1 MRKQLSILLF
11 TTLGILS
18 LDAQQSDFNSF
29 ENLFTPPKNY
39 VVPYTNQSIVIDGNI
54 NDAAWDNTTWTDA
67 FEDIEGDLKPKPYYA
82 TRAKMLWDDNY
93 LYIAAEMEEENV
105 WAYLDQHDQVVFFDN
120 DFEVFIDP
128 SNTTHHY
135 FEIEINALNNIF
147 DLFLPKPY
155 REGSGALI
163 SWGGEGLKHAV
174 QIYGSLNNPNDKD
187 QGWTIEMAIPFKDI
201 TIGNDPNVPKDGDIW
216 KLNFSR
222 VQWETEVKNGKY
234 VKKKDTQGKDL
245 PENNWV
251 WSPQG
256 VINMHLP
263 ERWGYI
269 QFSKKEKQSELPL
282 FAVPYTEK
290 QKEYLWL
297 IYYKQKEYKSKN
309 GAFAKTLKAL
319 DIDSNPI
326 IDNSTNILSMEST
339 SNQFEATINKKG
351 DSKKITINTEGLISQ

>member
-1 MRKQLSILLF
+1 MRKQLSILFF
-11 TTLGILS
+11 TTFGFLS
-18 LDAQQSDFNSF
+18 LEAQQSDFKSY

-39 VVPYTNQSIVIDGNI
+39 TVPYTNEPIIIDGNI
-54 NDAAWDNTTWTDA
+54 NDMAWNNAEWTDT

-82 TRAKMLWDDNY
+82 TRAKMLWDENY

-105 WAYLDQHDQVVFFDN
+105 WAYLNQHDQVVFFDN

-128 SNTTHHY
+128 SNTTHKY

-174 QIYGSLNNPNDKD
+174 QVYGSLNNPNDKD
-187 QGWTIEMAIPFKDI
+187 QGWTVEMAIPFKDI

-216 KLNFSR
+216 RLNFSR
-222 VQWETEVKNGKY
+222 VQWETEIKDGKY
-234 VKKKDTQGKDL
+234 VKKKDTQGNDL

-269 QFSKKEKQSELPL
+269 QFSKKEKHAEAPL
-282 FAVPYTEK
+282 FAVPYMEK
-290 QKEYLWL
+290 QKDYLWL
-297 IYYKQKEYKSKN
+297 IYYKQKEYKERNGFYAKN
-309 GAFAKTLKAL
+309 LKAL
-319 DIDSNPI
+319 SINPNPI
-326 IDNSTNILSMEST
+326 IDNISNILTMEST
-339 SNQFEATINKKG
+339 TNQFEATIVKKG
-351 DSKKITINTEGLISQ
+351 ESEKISINTEGLISQ

>member
-1 MRKQLSILLF
+1 
-11 TTLGILS
+11 
-18 LDAQQSDFNSF
+18 
-29 ENLFTPPKNY
+29 
-39 VVPYTNQSIVIDGNI
+39 
-54 NDAAWDNTTWTDA
+54 
-67 FEDIEGDLKPKPYYA
+67 
-82 TRAKMLWDDNY
+82 MLWDENY

-105 WAYLDQHDQVVFFDN
+105 WAYLDQHDQIVFFDN

-187 QGWTIEMAIPFKDI
+187 QGWTVEIAIPFSDI

-216 KLNFSR
+216 RLNFSR
-222 VQWETEVKNGKY
+222 VQWETQVIDGKY
-234 VKKKDTQGKDL
+234 VKKKDSQGKDL
-245 PENNWV
+245 AENNWV

-269 QFSKKEKQSELPL
+269 QFSKREKQAELPL
-282 FAVPYTEK
+282 FSVPYMEK

-309 GAFAKTLKAL
+309 GVYAKTLKVL
-319 DIDSNPI
+319 NINPNPI
-326 IDNSTNILSMEST
+326 INNVMNTLTMEST
-339 SNQFEATINKKG
+339 SNQFESSIIKKG
-351 DSKKITINTEGLISQ
+351 DSKKISINTEGLISQ